1 MHPKR
6 KQRLIVA
13 LVIVVLSSVT
23 IGLITYALRG
33 NINLFY
39 SPSEVAAGEA
49 PIDRQIRVGGMVV
62 EGSIQRASDRLETR
76 FDVTD
81 FVHSVTVTYNG
92 ILPDLFAEG
101 EGVVAT
107 GKLGANGVVTASEV
121 LAKHDENYMPPEVA
135 EALEKA
141 NAKGVCS
148 DSRSRP
154 DSTYHCTVL
163 IRTAGYGPDGG
174 GVARTAMG
182 DEFGAESCCWS
193 LRFSLNCVCLFDS
206 RFFAG

>member
-13 LVIVVLSSVT
+13 LAIVVLSSVT
-23 IGLITYALRG
+23 IGLIAYALRG

-39 SPSEVAAGEA
+39 SPSQVAAGNA

-62 EGSIQRASDRLETR
+62 EGSVRRASDRLETR

-81 FVHSVTVTYNG
+81 FVHSVTVTYDG

-141 NAKGVCS
+141 NAQGS
-148 DSRSRP
+148 
-154 DSTYHCTVL
+154 
-163 IRTAGYGPDGG
+163 
-174 GVARTAMG
+174 MQ
-182 DEFGAESCCWS
+182 
-193 LRFSLNCVCLFDS
+193 
-206 RFFAG
+206 

>member
-13 LVIVVLSSVT
+13 LVIVVLSSAT
-23 IGLITYALRG
+23 IGLITYALSG

-62 EGSIQRASDRLETR
+62 EGSVQRASDRLETR

-81 FVHSVTVTYNG
+81 FVHSVTVTYDG

-107 GKLGANGVVTASEV
+107 GKLGANGVVSASEV

-141 NAKGVCS
+141 NAQGS
-148 DSRSRP
+148 
-154 DSTYHCTVL
+154 
-163 IRTAGYGPDGG
+163 
-174 GVARTAMG
+174 MQ
-182 DEFGAESCCWS
+182 
-193 LRFSLNCVCLFDS
+193 
-206 RFFAG
+206 